1 MTSSSPLPIKTYAL
15 TSPPLSELASLLTK
29 SLTSHF
35 QDVSASVVPCPD
47 LRQSP
52 FHLAAAGLCGNEKI
66 ADIGGPPYLH
76 PLPDFMKKYSFPEL
90 AKVLD
95 MSPDRGFMLGAGAG
109 PFHVVGRNS
118 ELMPNISYEG
128 EKVYSRTHTALH
140 YPQILSAIIHR
151 RSKFPII

>member
-1 MTSSSPLPIKTYAL
+1 MTSRTPLPIKTYPL
-15 TSPPLSELASLLTK
+15 TPPALSELASFLSKNLP
-29 SLTSHF
+29 SHF
-35 QDVSASVVPCPD
+35 RNVSASVVPCPD

-76 PLPDFMKKYSFPEL
+76 PFPDFTKKYSFLEL
-90 AKVLD
+90 AKLLD

-109 PFHVVGRNS
+109 PFRVVGSNS

-128 EKVYSRTHTALH
+128 EEVWSG
-140 YPQILSAIIHR
+140 
-151 RSKFPII
+151 